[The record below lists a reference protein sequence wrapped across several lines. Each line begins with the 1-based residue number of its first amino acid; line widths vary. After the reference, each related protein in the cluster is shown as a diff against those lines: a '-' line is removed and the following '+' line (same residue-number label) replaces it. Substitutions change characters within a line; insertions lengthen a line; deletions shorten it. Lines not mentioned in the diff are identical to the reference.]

1 MQDNI
6 FKSTMFNGLIMGV
19 LFSVNFL
26 FTSSKNLPLML
37 LSYLIIVLIIVLMY
51 RMSKRYRDEECG
63 GYIRYWRA
71 FNYVVLT
78 FFFAGIIS
86 TIFKIFYTKFI
97 NPEYLTI
104 LFEESMR
111 QIEANRGLLERLNLP
126 LDDNYYAELERQMRP
141 VNYSIQTIWM
151 NVLSGVFL
159 GLILALFV
167 KKKKGIFDTELPAET
182 NEN

>member
-26 FTSSKNLPLML
+26 FTSSKSLIFLL
-37 LSYLIIVLIIVLMY
+37 LSYLIITLIVVLMF
-51 RMSKRYRDEECG
+51 RMVKRYRDVECG
-63 GYIRYWRA
+63 GYIKYWRA

-86 TIFKIFYTKFI
+86 TLFKIFYTSYI
-97 NPEYLTI
+97 NPEYLTV
-104 LFEESMR
+104 LFEQSMQ
-111 QIEANRGLLERLNLP
+111 QIEQNRGIFDRLNLP
-126 LDDNYYAELERQMRP
+126 LDDNYYVELERQMRP

-151 NVLSGVFL
+151 NVLSGAFL
-159 GLILALFV
+159 GLILAAFV
-167 KKKKGIFDTELPAET
+167 KKQKGIFDEEIPAEKT
-182 NEN
+182 EN